1 MKFKK
6 KKKTKHIL
14 PTSNLS
20 AGDTPEGFIC
30 VCVCVCYRVFFTE
43 FFFFFTFAPAGSA
56 PPASLTGRWWNDFF
70 FLEIFFYGGGR
81 LGSSFSVLNKKEAKE
96 KK

>member
-43 FFFFFTFAPAGSA
+43 FFFYICPRG
-56 PPASLTGRWWNDFF
+56 LC
-70 FLEIFFYGGGR
+70 
-81 LGSSFSVLNKKEAKE
+81 SSGVPHRPMMK
-96 KK
+96 